1 MPHFSADLLDALLEG
16 DPAEREALRAL
27 LGGGPA
33 GGTGGPPAPLPRVVL
48 PRAAFPRAALA
59 APPDQVSPTRPAVA
73 ARATKRRPGPVPSA
87 QGRMV
92 PRLPIPGRGA
102 GSPPALADLEK

>member
-33 GGTGGPPAPLPRVVL
+33 GGTGGRPAPLPRVVL
-48 PRAAFPRAALA
+48 PRAALA

-73 ARATKRRPGPVPSA
+73 ARATKRRPGPVPPA
-87 QGRMV
+87 QGRTV

-102 GSPPALADLEK
+102 GSPPRWQTLRNNA